1 MGKNST
7 LERYGL
13 YQKHDIIVPTTKGR
27 IPMDAKAFMDA
38 VESGAYDSSLSEMI
52 TCLQKRQKNVRV
64 LRSIHDYEIGSRVKF
79 NSLSGT
85 KYIVGVEGTVVA
97 KKQKKVVVRPDLAIG
112 RFSRYDHILK
122 KETPVDITCPVAIL
136 DLV

>member
-1 MGKNST
+1 
-7 LERYGL
+7 
-13 YQKHDIIVPTTKGR
+13 
-27 IPMDAKAFMDA
+27 MDAKAFMDA
-38 VESGAYDSSLSEMI
+38 VTSGTYDASLSEMI
-52 TCLQKRQKNVRV
+52 TCLEKRQKNVRV

-122 KETPVDITCPVAIL
+122 KEVPVDITCPVAIL